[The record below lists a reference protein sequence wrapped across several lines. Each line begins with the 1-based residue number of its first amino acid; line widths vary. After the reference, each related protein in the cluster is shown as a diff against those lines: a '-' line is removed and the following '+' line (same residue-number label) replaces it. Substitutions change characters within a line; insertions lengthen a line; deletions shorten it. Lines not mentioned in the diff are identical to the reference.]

1 LFTCELIWWLKRICN
16 YETQQSVSRKGDIL
30 KILKTGTLVVSA
42 LVALAGLIWMAQGA
56 GYFPYP
62 AESFMLN
69 QTPWIWRGAMT
80 TLVGVVGIVVAR
92 RL

>member
-1 LFTCELIWWLKRICN
+1 
-16 YETQQSVSRKGDIL
+16 L
-30 KILKTGTLVVSA
+30 KIIKTGTLVVSA
-42 LVALAGLIWMAQGA
+42 LVTLAGLIWMAQGA

-80 TLVGVVGIVVAR
+80 AVVGVIGIVVSR
-92 RL
+92 RM